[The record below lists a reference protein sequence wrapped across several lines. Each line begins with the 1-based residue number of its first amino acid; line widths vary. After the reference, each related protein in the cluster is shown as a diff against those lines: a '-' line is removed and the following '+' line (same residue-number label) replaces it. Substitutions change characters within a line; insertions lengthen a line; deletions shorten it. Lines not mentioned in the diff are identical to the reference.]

1 MLLQTSRKRGN
12 PKLNAL
18 ALFRRKLH
26 ETMRYYTSIIKTV
39 ADWTV
44 WLYVFIP
51 GMLFLV
57 VFYLYYLGNTSPS
70 FIHFMERY
78 LFFVFFLY
86 LLWGKIRTFLEKP
99 DEVFSTL
106 NKPFIKKIVSFGVLY
121 SSGKII
127 VTNFLL
133 FALLYPFLR
142 DLSYSLSL
150 SAYIITGT
158 ILQLFRSLCFY
169 MIETR
174 RWRYTVQCLVKLS
187 IVFVIA
193 LALYS
198 ILYIHSLSPYIWG
211 FGSLFVILLIIVEVN
226 EPFSIDKEIERELSS
241 SNRLREIILQQA
253 DALDYKSKPNRLF
266 KEKYLFRN
274 ETIENTIVDSFIKTT
289 VRNSKTLRMIA
300 QIALYSLIA
309 IIVISNTL
317 MKEISLLFV
326 LFLFKQ
332 VMNNEWRLFIQ
343 SLKDQPLLSIQK
355 VHKLALKVTVIPY
368 FFVLVAFGT
377 ATVLFYSLK
386 EAILFL
392 IGNGILFFLAKRKYF

>member
-1 MLLQTSRKRGN
+1 M
-12 PKLNAL
+12 NAL
-18 ALFRRKLH
+18 ALFRRKLR

-44 WLYVFIP
+44 WLYLFIP
-51 GMLFLV
+51 GMLFLI

-70 FIHFMERY
+70 FIHFMDKY
-78 LFFVFFLY
+78 LFFVFFFY
-86 LLWGKIRTFLEKP
+86 LLWGKICTFLEKP
-99 DEVFSTL
+99 DEVFSAL
-106 NKPFIKKIVSFGVLY
+106 NKPFIKKIVSFGILY

-133 FALLYPFLR
+133 FALLYPFLC
-142 DLSYSLSL
+142 DLSYSFSF
-150 SAYIITGT
+150 SAYIITGA

-169 MIETR
+169 IIETV
-174 RWRYTVQCLVKLS
+174 RWRYTVQCLVKLFT
-187 IVFVIA
+187 IFAIA

-211 FGSLFVILLIIVEVN
+211 FGSLFVILLIIVKVN
-226 EPFSIDKEIERELSS
+226 GPFFIDKEIERELSN

-266 KEKYLFRN
+266 KGTYLFRN
-274 ETIENTIVDSFIKTT
+274 ETIENTIIDSFIKTT
-289 VRNSKTLRMIA
+289 IRNSKTLRMIA
-300 QIALYSLIA
+300 QIVLYSLIA

-332 VMNNEWRLFIQ
+332 VVNNEWRLFIQ
-343 SLKDQPLLSIQK
+343 SLKDQSLLNIQK
-355 VHKLALKVTVIPY
+355 VHKLALKVTVTPY
-368 FFVLVAFGT
+368 FFGLVAFGA

-386 EAILFL
+386 EAIMFL
-392 IGNGILFFLAKRKYF
+392 MGNGILFFLAKRKYF

>member
-1 MLLQTSRKRGN
+1 MLW
-12 PKLNAL
+12 
-18 ALFRRKLH
+18 LFLDENYVKPCA
-26 ETMRYYTSIIKTV
+26 IIKTV

-51 GMLFLV
+51 GMLFLI

-70 FIHFMERY
+70 FIHFMDKY
-78 LFFVFFLY
+78 LFFVFFFY

-99 DEVFSTL
+99 DEVFSAL
-106 NKPFIKKIVSFGVLY
+106 NKPFIKKIVSFGILY

-133 FALLYPFLR
+133 FALLYPFLC
-142 DLSYSLSL
+142 DLSYSLSF
-150 SAYIITGT
+150 SAYIITGA

-169 MIETR
+169 IIETV
-174 RWRYTVQCLVKLS
+174 RWRYTVQCLVKFFT
-187 IVFVIA
+187 IFAIA

-211 FGSLFVILLIIVEVN
+211 FGSLFVILLIIVKVN
-226 EPFSIDKEIERELSS
+226 GPFFIDKEIERKLSN

-266 KEKYLFRN
+266 KGTYLFRN
-274 ETIENTIVDSFIKTT
+274 ETIEDTIIDSFIKTT
-289 VRNSKTLRMIA
+289 IRNSKTLRMIA
-300 QIALYSLIA
+300 QIVLYSLIA

-332 VMNNEWRLFIQ
+332 VVNNEWRLFIQ
-343 SLKDQPLLSIQK
+343 SLKDQSLLNIQK
-355 VHKLALKVTVIPY
+355 VHKLALKVTVTPY
-368 FFVLVAFGT
+368 FFGLVAFGA
-377 ATVLFYSLK
+377 ATVLFFSLK
-386 EAILFL
+386 EAIMFL
-392 IGNGILFFLAKRKYF
+392 MGNGILFFLAKRKYF

>member
-1 MLLQTSRKRGN
+1 MLLQTPRKRGS

-18 ALFRRKLH
+18 ALFRRKLR

-39 ADWTV
+39 TDWTV
-44 WLYVFIP
+44 WLYLFIP
-51 GMLFLV
+51 GMLFLI

-70 FIHFMERY
+70 FIHFMDKY
-78 LFFVFFLY
+78 LFFVFFFY
-86 LLWGKIRTFLEKP
+86 LLRGKIRTFLEKP
-99 DEVFSTL
+99 DEVFSAL
-106 NKPFIKKIVSFGVLY
+106 NKPFIKKIVSFGILY

-133 FALLYPFLR
+133 FALLYPFLC
-142 DLSYSLSL
+142 DLSYSFSF
-150 SAYIITGT
+150 SAYIITGA

-169 MIETR
+169 IIETV
-174 RWRYTVQCLVKLS
+174 RWRYTVQCLVKLFT
-187 IVFVIA
+187 IFAIA

-211 FGSLFVILLIIVEVN
+211 FGSLFVILLIIVKVN
-226 EPFSIDKEIERELSS
+226 GPFFIDKEIERELSN

-266 KEKYLFRN
+266 KGTYLFRN
-274 ETIENTIVDSFIKTT
+274 ETIENTIIDSFIKTT
-289 VRNSKTLRMIA
+289 IRNSKTLRMIA
-300 QIALYSLIA
+300 QIVLYSLIA

-332 VMNNEWRLFIQ
+332 VVNNEWRLFIQ
-343 SLKDQPLLSIQK
+343 FLKDQSLLNIQK
-355 VHKLALKVTVIPY
+355 VHKLALKVTVTPY
-368 FFVLVAFGT
+368 FFGLVAFGA

-386 EAILFL
+386 EAIMFL
-392 IGNGILFFLAKRKYF
+392 MGNGILFFLAKRKYF

>member
-1 MLLQTSRKRGN
+1 MLLQTPRKRGS

-18 ALFRRKLH
+18 ALFRRKLR

-39 ADWTV
+39 TDWTV
-44 WLYVFIP
+44 WLYLFIP
-51 GMLFLV
+51 GMLFLI

-70 FIHFMERY
+70 FIHFMDKY
-78 LFFVFFLY
+78 LFFVFFFY
-86 LLWGKIRTFLEKP
+86 LLRGKIRTFLEKP
-99 DEVFSTL
+99 DEVFSAL
-106 NKPFIKKIVSFGVLY
+106 NKPFIKKIVSFGILY

-133 FALLYPFLR
+133 FALLYPFLC
-142 DLSYSLSL
+142 DLSYSFSF
-150 SAYIITGT
+150 SAYIITGA

-169 MIETR
+169 IIETV
-174 RWRYTVQCLVKLS
+174 RWRYTVQCLVKLFT
-187 IVFVIA
+187 IFAIA

-211 FGSLFVILLIIVEVN
+211 FGSLFVILLIIVKVN
-226 EPFSIDKEIERELSS
+226 GPFFIDKEIERELSN

-266 KEKYLFRN
+266 KGTYLFRN
-274 ETIENTIVDSFIKTT
+274 ETIEDTIIDSFIKTT
-289 VRNSKTLRMIA
+289 IRNSKTLRMIA
-300 QIALYSLIA
+300 QIVLYSLIA

-332 VMNNEWRLFIQ
+332 VVNNEWRLFIQ
-343 SLKDQPLLSIQK
+343 SLKDQSLLNIQK
-355 VHKLALKVTVIPY
+355 VHKLALKVTVTPY
-368 FFVLVAFGT
+368 FFGLVAFGA
-377 ATVLFYSLK
+377 ATVLFFSLK
-386 EAILFL
+386 EAIMFL
-392 IGNGILFFLAKRKYF
+392 MGNGILFFLAKRKYF

>member
-1 MLLQTSRKRGN
+1 M
-12 PKLNAL
+12 NAL
-18 ALFRRKLH
+18 ALFRRKLR

-39 ADWTV
+39 TDWTV
-44 WLYVFIP
+44 WLYLFIP
-51 GMLFLV
+51 GMLFLI

-70 FIHFMERY
+70 FIHFMDKY
-78 LFFVFFLY
+78 LFFVFFFY
-86 LLWGKIRTFLEKP
+86 LLRGKIRTFLEKP
-99 DEVFSTL
+99 DEVFSAL
-106 NKPFIKKIVSFGVLY
+106 NKPFIKKIVSFGILY

-133 FALLYPFLR
+133 FALLYPFLC
-142 DLSYSLSL
+142 DLSYSFSF
-150 SAYIITGT
+150 SAYIITGA

-169 MIETR
+169 IIETV
-174 RWRYTVQCLVKLS
+174 RWRYTVQCLVKLFT
-187 IVFVIA
+187 IFAIA

-211 FGSLFVILLIIVEVN
+211 FGSLFVILLIIVKVN
-226 EPFSIDKEIERELSS
+226 GPFFIDKEIERELSN

-266 KEKYLFRN
+266 KGTYLFRN
-274 ETIENTIVDSFIKTT
+274 ETIENTIIDSFIKTT
-289 VRNSKTLRMIA
+289 IRNSKTLRMIA
-300 QIALYSLIA
+300 QIVLYSLIA

-332 VMNNEWRLFIQ
+332 VVNNEWRLFIQ
-343 SLKDQPLLSIQK
+343 FLKDQSLLNIQK
-355 VHKLALKVTVIPY
+355 VHKLALKVTVTPY
-368 FFVLVAFGT
+368 FFGLVAFGA

-386 EAILFL
+386 EAIMFL